1 MVLVGIGTELSYLV
15 LGEALK
21 QQGEAGK
28 IGKNILISPFEM
40 S

>member
-21 QQGEAGK
+21 QQGEAGLHFHVE
-28 IGKNILISPFEM
+28 LIEM
-40 S
+40 PA